1 VALVRDEAL
10 LARLDEAGSVQTR
23 DGVGV
28 GDGGAV
34 FADEAEGLV
43 VGEGGRGGVDVEMV
57 RGEGALEG
65 PKGTRKGREEEE
77 RVQKRE
83 ISLSPNGHAQT
94 EREKRVERLTHTTTS
109 LQATQRINALP
120 SRRPDDGAEAV
131 ASLRLALLRLGLD
144 RRSLADADGRA
155 RSTAAAVAEGE
166 AGGADAAVLGGGEVL
181 VGQEAAVLFERR
193 KVQRVSD
200 KKRSQQR
207 RWSRMS

>member
-83 ISLSPNGHAQT
+83 IIFEPRRTRSNRK
-94 EREKRVERLTHTTTS
+94 REKSRKANAHHHKS
-109 LQATQRINALP
+109 PSHSAHQRTPIQT
-120 SRRPDDGAEAV
+120 SRRRGRSCGL
-131 ASLRLALLRLGLD
+131 ASPRTPSPWT
-144 RRSLADADGRA
+144 RSSIAC
-155 RSTAAAVAEGE
+155 
-166 AGGADAAVLGGGEVL
+166 
-181 VGQEAAVLFERR
+181 
-193 KVQRVSD
+193 
-200 KKRSQQR
+200 
-207 RWSRMS
+207 